1 MFKTILFQVLKKNIK
16 IPNNMATSPHS
27 PHTHTHARTH
37 ARSRL
42 RGGGGASLRGRIKAV
57 AWQ

>member
-27 PHTHTHARTH
+27 PHTHARTH

-42 RGGGGASLRGRIKAV
+42 RGGGGASPRGRIKAV